1 MTGKIY
7 GREPRV
13 WIFFPNFVKTAIIME
28 YANHLNEYAPA
39 WSAAQVDQEVA
50 RIREAAKRNHNT
62 EVYKLCY
69 SRLSTSRPCRATTR

>member
-1 MTGKIY
+1 
-7 GREPRV
+7 
-13 WIFFPNFVKTAIIME
+13 ME

-62 EVYKLCY
+62 EVYKIGRA
-69 SRLSTSRPCRATTR
+69 SCRERV